1 MLSLRYYRYRFY
13 RFIYSRR
20 RFGHRRLTVGVLLA
34 LVLAGVFVAV
44 SFMDYFS
51 RGNEWK
57 ITLLQADIG
66 KEISLSLEE
75 YVAGVLAAEMPAT
88 FGLEALKAG
97 AVTARTYALQRI
109 IAKQTLPGTNA
120 HVSSDHRVSQAYRS
134 VEQLR
139 ATWGM
144 AKFLVAWPKIRLA
157 VTSTRGQVL
166 TYNGQLIDALYHST
180 SGGVTANSEDYYST
194 AVPYLRSVPS
204 PWEEHSP
211 YWRTEVFISWQ
222 QLTDGLGLALAPQE
236 LAQGKVVPRVE
247 AYPNGRTKALVLG
260 EHRFNSRQVRER
272 LGLRSAWFT
281 LEPNPQG
288 VIFHLRGNGHG
299 VGLSQYGA
307 DGLAAAGYKYD
318 DILLYYYPGAHLVR
332 SYY

>member
-1 MLSLRYYRYRFY
+1 MGGLILLSLRYYRYRFY

-34 LVLAGVFVAV
+34 LFLAGVFVAV

-139 ATWGM
+139 ATWDGQTR
-144 AKFLVAWPKIRLA
+144 RLA
-157 VTSTRGQVL
+157 QDSLGGNLDPGQVL

-260 EHRFNSRQVRER
+260 EHRFNSRQCGSGWDFGRR
-272 LGLRSAWFT
+272 GL
-281 LEPNPQG
+281 
-288 VIFHLRGNGHG
+288 
-299 VGLSQYGA
+299 
-307 DGLAAAGYKYD
+307 
-318 DILLYYYPGAHLVR
+318 PGT
-332 SYY
+332 